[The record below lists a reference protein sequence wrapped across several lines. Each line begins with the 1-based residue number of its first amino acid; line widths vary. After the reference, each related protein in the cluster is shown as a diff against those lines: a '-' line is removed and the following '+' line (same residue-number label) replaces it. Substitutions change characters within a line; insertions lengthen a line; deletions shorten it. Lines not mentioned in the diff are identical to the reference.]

1 MGTPFDRVEDL
12 ATRKVHDWKLG
23 KIYNRSLEGYNAWCD
38 GFLLNAFWVLEWWER
53 ETNDSA
59 QNAAKMQTSSFSTHS
74 PAQHM
79 KEEQVIINTKRE
91 SAYQKINDYL
101 VQDLDKIGGL

>member
-1 MGTPFDRVEDL
+1 MEYNEETREFVSDLTPTEIDIL
-12 ATRKVHDWKLG
+12 A
-23 KIYNRSLEGYNAWCD
+23 C
-38 GFLLNAFWVLEWWER
+38 FWVLEWWER